1 MFHPNPS
8 LFCPPMILSIGM
20 KTSLPVTGPF
30 MKEASQNKKCDENY
44 MTGTAIIPTPSR
56 KYKNYNNNDND
67 SNNNNDNDSNNNN
80 DNDNDDDIN
89 NNKNNYYNH
98 QNNKSI
104 IFII

>member
-44 MTGTAIIPTPSR
+44 MTATAIIPTPSR
-56 KYKNYNNNDND
+56 KYKNYINND
-67 SNNNNDNDSNNNN
+67 SDNDSNNNN
-80 DNDNDDDIN
+80 DNDNN
-89 NNKNNYYNH
+89 NNKNN
-98 QNNKSI
+98 NNKKI
-104 IFII
+104 IIIIIKIITELFLSYK

>member
-30 MKEASQNKKCDENY
+30 MKDASQNKKCDENY

-56 KYKNYNNNDND
+56 KFKNYNNNN
-67 SNNNNDNDSNNNN
+67 SNNNSHNDNENNK
-80 DNDNDDDIN
+80 
-89 NNKNNYYNH
+89 NKNNYYNH
-98 QNNKSI
+98 QNNNSI
-104 IFII
+104 IFVI